1 MVLLPKG
8 KHALCSYLL
17 ELYPALKG
25 QQLAA
30 SAWGHTQSHS
40 PSEGIAFFPVM
51 LQLVV
56 EAKRWCWT
64 KHAECMPASVPWL
77 PSLLLPAAFTSL
89 TSFQLLLL
97 PTSRP
102 VNHSLSH
109 PQISMCRAPS
119 GAQLCCSWDRAGP
132 GTHLFK
138 LCRNNWLLCP
148 DLTKTLEEAVASSR
162 PNPPQ
167 TASFLLACR
176 TRTITEVRQLTP
188 QCLLRAR
195 EGN

>member
-1 MVLLPKG
+1 M
-8 KHALCSYLL
+8 
-17 ELYPALKG
+17 
-25 QQLAA
+25 
-30 SAWGHTQSHS
+30 
-40 PSEGIAFFPVM
+40 
-51 LQLVV
+51 V

-89 TSFQLLLL
+89 TSFQLPLL

-109 PQISMCRAPS
+109 PQISMYRAPS

-132 GTHLFK
+132 GTHLLR

-148 DLTKTLEEAVASSR
+148 DLTKTLGEALASSR

-176 TRTITEVRQLTP
+176 TRTITEVRHLTP